1 MSETRLVTIKKNH
14 PSLAGHFPGNPV
26 IPGVV
31 ILEEVLETIRQ
42 SEPVMISLSGAPILK
57 FHAPLHPEEEL
68 TIRLEP
74 YHSQGRRFTC
84 TTGTRLI
91 ASGLFTY
98 QTADP
103 LARSQA

>member
-1 MSETRLVTIKKNH
+1 MSEERLVKIKKHH

-26 IPGVV
+26 VPGVV

-42 SEPVMISLSGAPILK
+42 VEPMMITLLGAPSVK
-57 FHAPLHPEEEL
+57 FHSPLRPEEEVM
-68 TIRLEP
+68 IQLEP
-74 YHSQGRRFTC
+74 YQPQGRRFVC

-98 QTADP
+98 Q
-103 LARSQA
+103 RVEQAAGKAE